1 MNKRLRALGEH
12 LRDSGLSREF
22 VSYTRAKGGL
32 SRRRCR
38 GHSAKRAGCR
48 DTKYPAGWCFLEQT
62 VEMALTGWVRLDT
75 QPPSSNRLEIPA
87 CDDAPSNKFNL
98 HAQTKGRASG
108 FLVRSDVLPDPAASQ
123 SRSASLPQHMHTLD
137 TCHTGPSILAA
148 AAPKAAN
155 TRRNNSN
162 STDTR
167 SGTAWHAVLLSE
179 HDRIYSSRS
188 QSRLWNLMEAG

>member
-1 MNKRLRALGEH
+1 MPIGLAVETLSTPLGGA
-12 LRDSGLSREF
+12 SWSRPW
-22 VSYTRAKGGL
+22 RWPLLGGL
-32 SRRRCR
+32 GSML
-38 GHSAKRAGCR
+38 S
-48 DTKYPAGWCFLEQT
+48 
-62 VEMALTGWVRLDT
+62 V
-75 QPPSSNRLEIPA
+75 PSSNRLEIPA

-98 HAQTKGRASG
+98 HARTKGRASG